1 MSLFQY
7 GSYLLFIMTVVVL
20 CVSTLMLA
28 IILDNSLLSIYA
40 FHLALVI
47 ASSLLFKLLPL
58 SIQNYPEIEAI
69 LYGSIVLFIS
79 CLIIPIIK
87 RIDSILIGEH
97 K

>member
-1 MSLFQY
+1 
-7 GSYLLFIMTVVVL
+7 MTALVF

-40 FHLALVI
+40 FALVI
-47 ASSLLFKLLPL
+47 ASSLLFKLLPF

-79 CLIIPIIK
+79 CLLIPVVK